1 MIPDPKTFLSNP
13 ALLDEALAGGDI
25 APLLMVL
32 VHLSGEAEWLDR
44 LAPHIKGPW
53 NFHEAAPDEL
63 RAALR
68 SRLREVL
75 LDYAQSGRPLPAE
88 PPAHLLHRM
97 LSVGVGAE
105 VPAEYLP
112 LIREETVVDAPD
124 PKTVQ
129 WRRDVPAARRAAF
142 RTGIIGAGVSGL
154 LMAIKLKEAGLP
166 FTIFEKNDAVGG
178 TWYENDYPGCGVD
191 TPNHFYSLSF
201 EPNHDWPE
209 HFSKRD
215 QLWRYLEGIADKYGL
230 RPNLHLNTSVIAAR
244 YDEAAALWRVTT
256 RNAEG
261 REEIHEFEALVGA
274 VGTISRPV
282 IPPITGVE
290 DFQGPLF
297 HTARWDHNVALD
309 GKRVAMIGTGASG
322 MQAGPS
328 MAPRLGHFTIFQRQ
342 AHWAVHNANYHAVVT
357 EAKKAALKHI
367 PFYAKWYRFQLLW
380 ASADGMHASL
390 HKDPNWAQPAQSLN
404 ATNQKLREDIIRYI
418 KTQIGNRTDL
428 LEKVVPP
435 YPPYGKRMLR
445 DNGWYKMLTAPHVEL
460 VTNPIARIVK
470 DGVETTDG
478 RHHPADVIIMAT
490 GFDGAKALGSFEIF
504 GRGGVSVREIWG
516 EDDPRAFLGITV
528 PHFPNFFMLYGPG
541 TNLAHGGSAMFHSE
555 CQVRYIM
562 QAIREVVESGARS
575 IEIREDRC
583 AAYND
588 FLDATHEWMVW
599 THPGVGSWYKN
610 KAGRVVTN
618 SPFRLVDYRRMT
630 EKLDPADYVIA

>member
-68 SRLREVL
+68 ARLREVL
-75 LDYAQSGRPLPAE
+75 LDYAQSGRALPAE

-129 WRRDVPAARRAAF
+129 WRRDVPSARRAAI

-154 LMAIKLKEAGLP
+154 LMAIKLQEAGLP

-215 QLWRYLEGIADKYGL
+215 QLWQYLEGIADKYGL
-230 RPNLHLNTSVIAAR
+230 RRHLHLNTSVIAAR

-261 REEIHEFEALVGA
+261 REETHEFEALVGA

-282 IPPITGVE
+282 IPPIPGVA
-290 DFQGPLF
+290 DFAGPLF
-297 HTARWDHNVALD
+297 HTARWDHSIALD
-309 GKRVAMIGTGASG
+309 GKRVAMFGTGASG

-328 MAPRLGHFTIFQRQ
+328 IAPKLGHFTIFQRQ
-342 AHWAVHNANYHAVVT
+342 AHWAVYNANYHAVVT

-367 PFYAKWYRFQLLW
+367 PFYAKWYRFQLL
-380 ASADGMHASL
+380 
-390 HKDPNWAQPAQSLN
+390 
-404 ATNQKLREDIIRYI
+404 
-418 KTQIGNRTDL
+418 
-428 LEKVVPP
+428 
-435 YPPYGKRMLR
+435 
-445 DNGWYKMLTAPHVEL
+445 
-460 VTNPIARIVK
+460 
-470 DGVETTDG
+470 
-478 RHHPADVIIMAT
+478 
-490 GFDGAKALGSFEIF
+490 
-504 GRGGVSVREIWG
+504 
-516 EDDPRAFLGITV
+516 
-528 PHFPNFFMLYGPG
+528 
-541 TNLAHGGSAMFHSE
+541 
-555 CQVRYIM
+555 
-562 QAIREVVESGARS
+562 
-575 IEIREDRC
+575 
-583 AAYND
+583 
-588 FLDATHEWMVW
+588 
-599 THPGVGSWYKN
+599 
-610 KAGRVVTN
+610 
-618 SPFRLVDYRRMT
+618 
-630 EKLDPADYVIA
+630 